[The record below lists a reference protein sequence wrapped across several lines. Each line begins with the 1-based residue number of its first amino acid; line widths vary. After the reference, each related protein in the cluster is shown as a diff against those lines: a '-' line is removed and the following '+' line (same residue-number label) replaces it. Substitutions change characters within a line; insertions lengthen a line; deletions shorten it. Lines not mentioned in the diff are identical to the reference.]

1 MTADDQPCSRASG
14 VASNIMNEH
23 QKQTEFLRQCLLY
36 ADTGERHKLE
46 ENITQL
52 LRNERCL
59 RRAVSVMALLVAL
72 AIAGI
77 GYSAIFLTDNPQSM
91 SQTVTQFGGRIF
103 CALGLG
109 SLISLLAF
117 VGLGAANRN
126 QLDQRREDCRRLAA
140 KLLESRLG
148 NPRALE
154 GNAPEISSGE
164 SKA

>member
-1 MTADDQPCSRASG
+1 
-14 VASNIMNEH
+14 MNEH

-52 LRNERCL
+52 QRNERCL

-77 GYSAIFLTDNPQSM
+77 GYSAILLTDNPQSM
-91 SQTVTQFGGRIF
+91 SQTVTQVTGRVF

-117 VGLGAANRN
+117 VGLGAANRS
-126 QLDQRREDCRRLAA
+126 QLDRQRDDCRRLAA

-148 NPRALE
+148 TPRAPAGTALE
-154 GNAPEISSGE
+154 IPSEE
-164 SKA
+164 SNQSK

>member
-77 GYSAIFLTDNPQSM
+77 GYSAIFLTDEHTSELQSPYVF
-91 SQTVTQFGGRIF
+91 SDAV
-103 CALGLG
+103 
-109 SLISLLAF
+109 
-117 VGLGAANRN
+117 
-126 QLDQRREDCRRLAA
+126 
-140 KLLESRLG
+140 
-148 NPRALE
+148 
-154 GNAPEISSGE
+154 
-164 SKA
+164 